1 MIKHIVMWQLKE
13 FAEGHSKRDNMKF
26 LNEKFSLLS
35 TKIEAIQSLKTGMNI
50 EECPFSNY
58 DYVLETTFADFG
70 ALETYQSHPAHQE
83 VARFVREVVSAR
95 ACVDYEY

>member
-13 FAEGHSKRDNMKF
+13 FAEDRSKQENMLL
-26 LNEKFSLLS
+26 LNEKFRLLS
-35 TKIEAIQSLKTGMNI
+35 TKIEAIQSLTTGNNI
-50 EECPFSNY
+50 EGCPFSNF
-58 DYVLETTFADFG
+58 DYVLETTFRDFS
-70 ALETYQSHPAHQE
+70 ALESYQSHPAHQE